1 MTSERWHPFLCIKII
16 SLSSNFCNTFA
27 KVFSETAEISSHI
40 ATFRSLIERGLW
52 GRCQLWTLNSPLV
65 RRSHKTTDLA
75 SVQASGDRQ
84 NVNSSVDE
92 MFLKWLPRTQTM
104 PCGLWLHLVGKI
116 CLPCWS
122 PKPEAVAAK
131 HCRACNIMFGIHC
144 YSLWHRLF
152 FKEKGPNDTHFRN
165 STPHGHFSSVK
176 RFECNSFGSLDP
188 AAHSNSFACS

>member
-1 MTSERWHPFLCIKII
+1 MTSERWHPFLCIQIK
-16 SLSSNFCNTFA
+16 SLSSNFCNTFV

-40 ATFRSLIERGLW
+40 ATFRSLIEWGLW

-84 NVNSSVDE
+84 NVNSSVEE
-92 MFLKWLPRTQTM
+92 MFLKRLPKTQTM
-104 PCGLWLHLVGKI
+104 PCGLWLHLVEKI
-116 CLPCWS
+116 FLQCWS
-122 PKPEAVAAK
+122 PKPEAVASK
-131 HCRACNIMFGIHC
+131 CYMKSLLPYGIA
-144 YSLWHRLF
+144 F

-176 RFECNSFGSLDP
+176 RF
-188 AAHSNSFACS
+188 